1 MSNTDNKSS
10 GGDDDGDNN
19 NEKQQR
25 NDMITKEIDIILKEF
40 DGLLM
45 DNEYDVEEEAN
56 DALRK
61 AAFNIA
67 YTKKYYNVTKDEIIY
82 FPSVS
87 KLIMNAKLIVEG
99 EKYYYDEE
107 DEFPIHYS
115 KLLKTAVSTVFPT
128 KNTTTQKT
136 TDGDNEEGEEED
148 DEEYMEKLAM
158 DVEI

>member
-1 MSNTDNKSS
+1 MSSTDNKSS
-10 GGDDDGDNN
+10 SGDDDGDNN

-25 NDMITKEIDIILKEF
+25 NDKITKEIDIILKEF

-61 AAFNIA
+61 AAYNIA

-87 KLIMNAKLIVEG
+87 KLIMNAKLIEEG

-115 KLLKTAVSTVFPT
+115 KLLKTAVSTVFPQ
-128 KNTTTQKT
+128 NTTQKT
-136 TDGDNEEGEEED
+136 TDGEED